1 MQTKRVV
8 LTILAFFVLGFGAL
22 AFLGARGRL
31 PPGLARAYGTVASLA
46 SSASSA
52 ASEAFSALPAPSGSS
67 DEGVVTVSLTD
78 AAAASA
84 RRTTQASPLS
94 SARLGAPLVNGK
106 FVSDCGAPDDMKV
119 VVKVTVKMGRPVDV
133 TVKTD
138 PANGAVASCVEKAT
152 REMQWDVS
160 PKTQH
165 ATVTY

>member
-1 MQTKRVV
+1 MQKRRVA
-8 LTILAFFVLGFGAL
+8 LTILAFSLLGLGAL
-22 AFLGARGRL
+22 AVLGARGRL
-31 PPGLARAYGTVASLA
+31 PPRLASAYGTVASLA
-46 SSASSA
+46 SSAS
-52 ASEAFSALPAPSGSS
+52 EVFSAPPASSASPDGGTAPVPS
-67 DEGVVTVSLTD
+67 TD
-78 AAAASA
+78 GGAGSA
-84 RRTTQASPLS
+84 RRLMQTAPLS

-133 TVKTD
+133 SVKTD

>member
-1 MQTKRVV
+1 MQKRRVA
-8 LTILAFFVLGFGAL
+8 LTILAFSLLGLGAL
-22 AFLGARGRL
+22 AVLGARGRL
-31 PPGLARAYGTVASLA
+31 PPRLASAYGTVASLA
-46 SSASSA
+46 SSAS
-52 ASEAFSALPAPSGSS
+52 EAFSAPPASSVSPDGGASIPSMDGGAGS
-67 DEGVVTVSLTD
+67 V
-78 AAAASA
+78 
-84 RRTTQASPLS
+84 RRLMQTAPLS

-106 FVSDCGAPDDMKV
+106 FVSGCGAPDDMKV